1 MKINVFIIVVIL
13 LLFAPKLVEA
23 DSIMEIDDYN
33 LKEVQNI
40 LDDNEYRELDFKEMV
55 KEFISGKSDTVI
67 IDTISYMFKKAFTD
81 IDLGKECVANILLIS
96 IVSAF
101 FTNFAKVF
109 NGNTVSD
116 TGFFICYIAVM
127 TVSITI
133 FSTAATIAGN
143 LLGLIVEFMQAL
155 VPTFFLSVGMIGQLS
170 AIGFYQ
176 IALVVIL
183 VVNYIFANIVMP
195 MLKIY
200 IVLAMANN
208 ISREDLLS
216 KGISLIKRGIIFL
229 NKALLGIVVGI
240 NVIQG
245 LVLPQADSLKNTTIK
260 KLAGVLPVVG
270 DSSDYVTNVFLGSG
284 MLIKNSL
291 GTAAIVILFCIC
303 FIPVVKLFL
312 IMLSVQISTA
322 VVQPITDIRIV
333 KSLSYV
339 GEGIKLMLRTVMT
352 SAVLFV
358 ISIAIVCVMTKV

>member
-1 MKINVFIIVVIL
+1 MKINIFVLVFIFL
-13 LLFAPKLVEA
+13 LAAPKVVAA
-23 DSIMEIDDYN
+23 DSLMEIDDYD
-33 LKEVQNI
+33 LKDIQNV
-40 LDDNEYRELDFKEMV
+40 LDDNEYRELNFKEMV
-55 KEFISGKSDTVI
+55 KEFISGESDTVI
-67 IDTISYMFKKAFTD
+67 IDTISYMLKKAFAD
-81 IDLGKECVANILLIS
+81 INLGKECVANILLIS

-109 NGNTVSD
+109 NGNAVSD
-116 TGFFICYIAVM
+116 TGFYICYIAVM
-127 TVSITI
+127 TVSLTI
-133 FSTAATIAGN
+133 FSTAATISGN
-143 LLGLIVEFMQAL
+143 LLSLIIEFMQAL
-155 VPTFFLSVGMIGQLS
+155 VPTFFLSVGMVGQVS

-208 ISREDLLS
+208 ISKEDLLS
-216 KGISLIKRGIIFL
+216 KGIDLIKRGVVFL

-245 LVLPQADSLKNTTIK
+245 LVLPQLDSLKNTTIK

-291 GTAAIVILFCIC
+291 GTVAIVILFCIC
-303 FIPVVKLFL
+303 FIPVAKLFL
-312 IMLSVQISTA
+312 IMFSIQVSTA
-322 VVQPITDIRIV
+322 VIQPITDIRIIQ
-333 KSLSYV
+333 SLSYV
-339 GEGIKLMLRTVMT
+339 GEGIRLMLRTVMT

-358 ISIAIVCVMTKV
+358 ISIAIVCMMTKV